1 MSWSGRDASLL
12 FLKGRHGT
20 TNESTSSRHSILTTG
35 NTRNAESGVNTLE
48 PASMSESL
56 GGNPMTEAQERGLMA
71 ALEQINKRLSNLE
84 QGQENLQEQVEEAVQ
99 RFEDNVRD
107 LMAEREEL

>member
-1 MSWSGRDASLL
+1 
-12 FLKGRHGT
+12 
-20 TNESTSSRHSILTTG
+20 
-35 NTRNAESGVNTLE
+35 
-48 PASMSESL
+48 
-56 GGNPMTEAQERGLMA
+56 MTEAQERGLMA